1 MGQMKTLPAL
11 AGKRRSPLSAA
22 AFSFLLSLLLSLPVP
37 AAALEAPR
45 TAFRFVGKAFGAPM
59 IDGAARTEMADLF
72 RKNYFSPWDR
82 SAPEV
87 HPGESLWAWEQWK
100 DGEPWGENLKPH
112 SREWVDSLP
121 ALCDMEKWGSVSR
134 KAVACADTDLRA
146 LPTSRPFF
154 EDPSLAGE
162 GFPFD
167 YLQNSRVKAGEPLFV
182 GHFSA
187 DGAWAFVETGYASGW
202 VDSRDIAFVSE
213 ELAKK
218 WQGMPLAFVTDD
230 DVIVSDR
237 GGVYRFTAR
246 IGTVLPLARG
256 GKGGPLAVA
265 VPVRD
270 ERGQAVQVEALLSP
284 GQASEG
290 PLPLTEWN
298 LAMVVD
304 RMLGNPYGWGDLG
317 GNRDCSGSLRDLFAA
332 FGVWLPRNSAAQ
344 AGAYPSISFDEI
356 PEQEKEKRLVLE
368 GKPFATLLA
377 VPGHIMLYLGTFRG
391 TPWVFHSMWGVRTI
405 RDGREG
411 RHIVGSAVIT
421 TLRPGKDVADFDLRR
436 GDLAERLLGMTFLVP
451 SR

>member
-1 MGQMKTLPAL
+1 MGQMKTLPAP

-22 AFSFLLSLLLSLPVP
+22 AFSLLLLLLLSLPVP

-45 TAFRFVGKAFGAPM
+45 TAFRFVGKDFGAPM

-87 HPGESLWAWEQWK
+87 EPGGSLWAWERWK
-100 DGEPWGENLKPH
+100 DGEPWGENLRPH
-112 SREWVDSLP
+112 SSEWVRSLLT
-121 ALCDMEKWGSVSR
+121 LCDLDKWGSVSR

-182 GHFSA
+182 GHYSA

-218 WQGMPLAFVTDD
+218 WQGMSLAFVTDD
-230 DVIVSDR
+230 DVALRDS
-237 GGVYRFTAR
+237 GGIYRFTAR

-270 ERGQAVQVEALLSP
+270 ERGEAVQVEALLSP
-284 GQASEG
+284 EQVSEG

-304 RMLGNPYGWGDLG
+304 RMLGKPYGWGDLG

-344 AGAYPSISFDEI
+344 ARAYPSISFDEI
-356 PEQEKEKRLVLE
+356 PGQEKEERLVLE

-391 TPWVFHSMWGVRTI
+391 MPWVFHSMWGVRTI

-436 GDLAERLLGMTFLVP
+436 GELADRLTEMTFLIP

>member
-1 MGQMKTLPAL
+1 MKTLPAP

-22 AFSFLLSLLLSLPVP
+22 AFSLLLLLLLSLPVP

-45 TAFRFVGKAFGAPM
+45 TALRFVGKAFGAPM
-59 IDGAARTEMADLF
+59 IDEAAQKEMVDLF
-72 RKNYFSPWDR
+72 RKNYFLPWDR

-87 HPGESLWAWEQWK
+87 EPGESLWAWERWK
-100 DGEPWGENLKPH
+100 EGEPWGENLRPH
-112 SREWVDSLP
+112 SREWVRSLLT
-121 ALCDMEKWGSVSR
+121 LCDLDKWGSVSR
-134 KAVACADTDLRA
+134 KAVACVDTDLRA

-154 EDPSLAGE
+154 EDPPRAGE

-182 GHFSA
+182 GHYSA

-202 VDSRDIAFVSE
+202 VDSRDIALVDEDFAQRWRS
-213 ELAKK
+213 LP
-218 WQGMPLAFVTDD
+218 QAFIIDDGVT
-230 DVIVSDR
+230 VSDR

-246 IGTVLPLARG
+246 VGTVLPIVGG
-256 GKGGPLAVA
+256 GKGGPLVIA

-270 ERGQAVQVEALLSP
+270 ERSQAVRVEALLSP

-304 RMLGNPYGWGDLG
+304 RMLGKPYGWGDLG

-344 AGAYPSISFDEI
+344 ARAYPSVSFDEI
-356 PEQEKEKRLVLE
+356 PGQEKEKRLVLE
-368 GKPFATLLA
+368 GRPFATLLRL
-377 VPGHIMLYLGTFRG
+377 PGHIMLYLGTFRG

-421 TLRPGKDVADFDLRR
+421 TLRPGRDAADLDPRW

>member
-1 MGQMKTLPAL
+1 MENLPSP
-11 AGKRRSPLSAA
+11 AGMRHFQRA
-22 AFSFLLSLLLSLPVP
+22 V
-37 AAALEAPR
+37 AALCVLAALMFFPPLAEGAPEAPR
-45 TAFRFVGKAFGAPM
+45 TAFRFVGKDCSAPM
-59 IDGAARTEMADLF
+59 INDATRSEMGALF
-72 RKNYFSPWDR
+72 REKYFSPWNR
-82 SAPEV
+82 TVPEIQ
-87 HPGESLWAWEQWK
+87 PGGSLWAWEQWK

-134 KAVACADTDLRA
+134 KAVACTDTDLRA

-154 EDPSLAGE
+154 ENPSLAGE

-187 DGAWAFVETGYASGW
+187 DGTWAFVETGYASGW

-213 ELAKK
+213 ELAKQ
-218 WQGMPLAFVTDD
+218 WQGMPLAFVIDD
-230 DVIVSDR
+230 DVALRDS
-237 GGVYRFTAR
+237 GGIYRFTAR
-246 IGTVLPLARG
+246 VGTVLPLARG
-256 GKGGPLAVA
+256 GKGGPLTVT
-265 VPVRD
+265 VPVRN
-270 ERGQAVQVEALLSP
+270 EKGEAVQVEALLSP

-290 PLPLTEWN
+290 PFPLTEWN

-304 RMLGNPYGWGDLG
+304 RMLGKPYGWGDLG

-344 AGAYPSISFDEI
+344 ARAYPSISFDEI
-356 PEQEKEKRLVLE
+356 PGQEKEERLVLE

-421 TLRPGKDVADFDLRR
+421 TLRPGKDVADFDLGR
-436 GDLAERLLGMTFLVP
+436 GDLADRLTEMTFLIP

>member
-1 MGQMKTLPAL
+1 MENLPSP
-11 AGKRRSPLSAA
+11 AGMRHFQRA
-22 AFSFLLSLLLSLPVP
+22 V
-37 AAALEAPR
+37 AALCVLAALMFLPPLAAGAPEAPR
-45 TAFRFVGKAFGAPM
+45 TAFRFVGKDYSAPM
-59 IDGAARTEMADLF
+59 IDDATRSEMRALF
-72 RKNYFSPWDR
+72 REKYFSPWNR
-82 SAPEV
+82 TAPEV
-87 HPGESLWAWEQWK
+87 QPGESLWAWEQWK
-100 DGEPWGENLKPH
+100 DGEPWGENLRPH
-112 SREWVDSLP
+112 SGEWVDSLP

-213 ELAKK
+213 KLAKK

-230 DVIVSDR
+230 DVALRDS
-237 GGVYRFTAR
+237 GGIYRFTAR

-256 GKGGPLAVA
+256 GKGGPLTVV
-265 VPVRD
+265 VPVRN
-270 ERGQAVQVEALLSP
+270 ERGEAVQVEALLSP
-284 GQASEG
+284 EQVSEG
-290 PLPLTEWN
+290 PLSLTEWN

-304 RMLGNPYGWGDLG
+304 RMLGKPYGWGDLG

-344 AGAYPSISFDEI
+344 ARAYPSVSFDEI
-356 PEQEKEKRLVLE
+356 PGQEKEKRLVLE
-368 GKPFATLLA
+368 GRPFATLLRL
-377 VPGHIMLYLGTFRG
+377 PGHIMLYLGTFRG

-421 TLRPGKDVADFDLRR
+421 TLRPGKDVADFDLGR
-436 GDLAERLLGMTFLVP
+436 GELADRLTEMTFLIP